1 MVYFFTSGRPHTS
14 SALVTGVQTCALP
27 ISAPDPTADEVTELV
42 AVAERRTD
50 LTRPDQLATLAGVS
64 LRTLQRMFA
73 DYVGVGPKWVVR
85 RCRILDAAEAAHSG
99 SPTDWA
105 ALAAELG
112 FSDQSHLVRAFTA
125 VVGTPPSTYQRDQR
139 TSRSEEHTPELQT
152 LMRTSSAVF

>member
-1 MVYFFTSGRPHTS
+1 MVQAMEEYLLRTEP
-14 SALVTGVQTCALP
+14 
-27 ISAPDPTADEVTELV
+27 APDPTADEVTELV

-50 LTRPDQLATLAGVS
+50 ITRADQLATHAGVS

-105 ALAAELG
+105 ALADRKSVGYGKSVSVRVDLG
-112 FSDQSHLVRAFTA
+112 GRRLIKKKNIDEK
-125 VVGTPPSTYQRDQR
+125 
-139 TSRSEEHTPELQT
+139 TSRTT
-152 LMRTSSAVF
+152 R

>member
-1 MVYFFTSGRPHTS
+1 MIRRPPRST
-14 SALVTGVQTCALP
+14 
-27 ISAPDPTADEVTELV
+27 
-42 AVAERRTD
+42 RTD
-50 LTRPDQLATLAGVS
+50 TLFPYTTLS
-64 LRTLQRMFA
+64 DLLQRMVA

-139 TSRSEEHTPELQT
+139 TSGRG
-152 LMRTSSAVF
+152 